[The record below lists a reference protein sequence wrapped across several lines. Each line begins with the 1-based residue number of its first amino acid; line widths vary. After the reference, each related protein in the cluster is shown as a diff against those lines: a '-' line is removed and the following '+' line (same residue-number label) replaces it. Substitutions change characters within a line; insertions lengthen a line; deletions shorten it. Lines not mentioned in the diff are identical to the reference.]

1 MSTSLK
7 GSDFKNRYVFRA
19 RLTARAPFHIGS
31 GKVIERQ
38 GLVDEKNNKNIEIS
52 GVVVDGESKP
62 YIPGSTIRGVMRD
75 WLRDVWQLNDRD
87 DKKLSQ
93 ILKPEIEKIKKK
105 KTNPDEISQ
114 ETANLL
120 MSQKSLLEV
129 LFGSVFSE
137 GKLEVWDARCLTC
150 VNTPT
155 NPALSGWD
163 RDRLTYVAKSVAIDP
178 DTSTARER
186 RLYNFELVPEG
197 AEFEVILSGQNL
209 SDEEAGIVLLALEEG
224 FNHPVSPIALGSM
237 TKRGFGRFS
246 VSGLELFRLTKNDIS
261 KWRKV
266 IATDSM
272 KRAGYESICRDDF
285 KLDNNRIKSLKD
297 SARCSSSA
305 VYFKQGFTFTLET
318 PLVVRSGSSFSW
330 ENAERSKTRNYRMKY
345 LWAHVADKQ
354 DNEHDIA
361 DLYFS
366 LRIEGDQV
374 KPYYHIPSSSIRG
387 SLRQW
392 TIRNLLPEEWWDI
405 EKRLKEYAKQNPK
418 PPLPRY
424 LDDILSLFGFAIN
437 TVDRELNKK
446 YTCAGR
452 LNIEAD
458 PFNGNHPLPD
468 VHGTWNNA
476 GNDYGPSN
484 AGRHIKTRNPLDRI
498 TNSAKE
504 GGLHSGLEF
513 SKGQSFNVTLTVEN
527 LTDFDRRLIDYWCS
541 EINNGMIRFGALS
554 SVGRGRVRLQEV

>member
-1 MSTSLK
+1 MSASLK
-7 GSDFKNRYVFRA
+7 GGDFKNRYVFRA
-19 RLTARAPFHIGS
+19 RLTARSPLHIGS
-31 GKVIERQ
+31 GEMIERR
-38 GLVDEKNNKNIEIS
+38 GLVDEKDNKHLKIS
-52 GVVVDGESKP
+52 GVVVDGEGKP
-62 YIPGSTIRGVMRD
+62 YIPGSTLRGVMRD
-75 WLRDVWQLNDRD
+75 WLRNVCGLEDREGGVLKTELD
-87 DKKLSQ
+87 NKDADQ
-93 ILKPEIEKIKKK
+93 IASLKHP
-105 KTNPDEISQ
+105 
-114 ETANLL
+114 
-120 MSQKSLLEV
+120 LER

-163 RDRLTYVAKSVAIDP
+163 RDSLTYVAKSVAIDP
-178 DTSTARER
+178 DTCTAREH

-197 AEFEVILSGQNL
+197 AEFELTLSGQNM
-209 SDEEAGIVLLALEEG
+209 SNEEAGIVLLALEDG
-224 FNHPVSPIALGSM
+224 FSHPVSPIAIGSM
-237 TKRGFGRFS
+237 TKRGFGKFS
-246 VSGLELFRLTKNDIS
+246 VSGLEVFRLTKDDIPN
-261 KWRKV
+261 WRRIV
-266 IATDSM
+266 VTDRM
-272 KRAGYESICRDDF
+272 KRAGYESICHDDF
-285 KLDNNRIKSLKD
+285 KLDNNSIKSLKN
-297 SARCSSSA
+297 SAKCSPSA
-305 VYFKQGFTFTLET
+305 VYFKKEFTFTLET

-330 ENAERSKTRNYRMKY
+330 ENAERGKTRNYRMKY
-345 LWAHVADKQ
+345 LWAHEADKQ

-405 EKRLKEYAKQNPK
+405 EKRLKEYAKQDPR
-418 PPLPRY
+418 PFLPEY

-437 TVDRELNKK
+437 TADRELNKK
-446 YTCAGR
+446 YTSAGR
-452 LNIEAD
+452 LGIEVE

-484 AGRHIKTRNPLDRI
+484 AGRHIKTRNPLDRT

-513 SKGQSFNVTLTVEN
+513 SKGQSFNVTLIVEN
-527 LTDFDRRLIDYWCS
+527 PTDFDRRLIDYWCS
-541 EINNGMIRFGALS
+541 EINNGIIRFGALS
-554 SVGRGRVRLQEV
+554 SIGRGRVKVEEVKHGKG